1 MNQRTLLTALPL
13 ALFAAPAFAQV
24 APEGAPAPAPAPAPP
39 APDVAPQ
46 PPPAALAPAAA
57 PGPAPAPV
65 TVPASAPIEEEKPA
79 APDRLTV
86 AKEGFFQPSA
96 LFQVWAFGSHLD
108 NGTDETWTSSF
119 RIRRAE
125 LRIKGEIVPKTFGYA
140 VMIDPARLL
149 EFQTRNVPV
158 SDQEPAPAE
167 PGTVAV
173 PQAPTNGSTSLLQ
186 DVSLTYIT
194 EYADVSIGQFK
205 IPVSYEGVNSSSKL
219 HFPERSL
226 VSRSFGDRRDLGV
239 KVEKKFDMFGYT
251 LGLFNGEGQNRFDS
265 NDQKDLA
272 LRLEVYPVKGV
283 TAAIVGYTGL
293 TERELARTKDRIEVD
308 LKVEMNEIVLQGE
321 YIRGWDMGTTGT
333 RVEGHGFYAVAGYTF
348 FEKLQPMFRI
358 GAIDPN
364 VDDDEYGALE
374 LDPNDEY
381 TTYELG
387 ANYYFKQH
395 DCKLQLAGGFFDPEQ
410 RVAKTRFDLTLA
422 AQIAF

>member
-1 MNQRTLLTALPL
+1 
-13 ALFAAPAFAQV
+13 
-24 APEGAPAPAPAPAPP
+24 
-39 APDVAPQ
+39 
-46 PPPAALAPAAA
+46 
-57 PGPAPAPV
+57 
-65 TVPASAPIEEEKPA
+65 
-79 APDRLTV
+79 V
-86 AKEGFFQPSA
+86 AKNGFFQPGA

-125 LRIKGEIVPKTFGYA
+125 LRIKGEIVPKTFSYLL
-140 VMIDPARLL
+140 MIDPARLL

-158 SDQEPAPAE
+158 SGQEPAPTE

-173 PQAPTNGSTSLLQ
+173 PQAPANGSTSLLQ
-186 DVSLTYIT
+186 DVSLTYIS

-219 HFPERSL
+219 YFPERSL
-226 VSRSFGDRRDLGV
+226 VSRRFGDRRDLGV
-239 KVEKKFDMFGYT
+239 KVEKKFEMFGYT

-272 LRLEVYPVKGV
+272 LRLEVYPVKGI
-283 TAAIVGYTGL
+283 TAAIVGYTGV
-293 TERELARTKDRIEVD
+293 TERDLAGTKDRVEGD
-308 LKVEMNEIVLQGE
+308 LKVEMDELLLQAE
-321 YIRGWDMGTTGT
+321 YIRGWDMGGGGT
-333 RVEGHGFYAVAGYTF
+333 RVEGHGFYALAGYTF
-348 FEKLQPMFRI
+348 FEKLQPVFRI

-395 DCKLQLAGGFFDPEQ
+395 DCKLQLAGGFFDPEA
-410 RVAKTRFDLTLA
+410 VNTNTRFDLTLA